1 MSRPVNTVVVVG
13 RDAAAWLTAFGLR
26 YAFGRTGVAVTVVE
40 LPSMLSPVDVYP
52 SLPTLGGLHGLLGV
66 DEREAV
72 AACAGVYCLGQ
83 RFANWSGGS
92 APFVHAYDTQPI
104 GLNNVSLLQYW
115 VKARGEGLAI
125 AFDDF
130 SLGATMAKQGRIE
143 LDADVSDSFSRPA
156 HGYQFDAVAYVAM
169 IKQRALRA
177 GVTVMAGGVGAVK
190 VEGERITS
198 ITLADGRTVEAD
210 LFVDASGAEAV
221 LMRHM
226 PGDGFESWS
235 RWLACDRMLTASG
248 QRLDPLPAYAQIAA
262 FQAGWIGLYP
272 LQDRTAIV
280 ACYDSGKLSDGEMLN
295 TLPVLTGMRL
305 QGEAVASAL
314 APGYRPR
321 PWIGNCVAIGE
332 TAVALE
338 PLDAV
343 SLHIVQTGLSHLI
356 SFFPVDADHMLE
368 AGVYNAGLARHAENI
383 RDFQIAHYRLNQ
395 RRDEPFW
402 DRAREMSLPPTL
414 DYKMQL
420 FSARGAVA
428 LYDDEAFQASN
439 WASIFIGHGL
449 MPRAYDPLVDMLAH
463 DDQVMQLKRMLS
475 FIAQEVKAMP
485 ALESQLRPAQPRTNA
500 LY

>member
-1 MSRPVNTVVVVG
+1 
-13 RDAAAWLTAFGLR
+13 
-26 YAFGRTGVAVTVVE
+26 
-40 LPSMLSPVDVYP
+40 
-52 SLPTLGGLHGLLGV
+52 
-66 DEREAV
+66 
-72 AACAGVYCLGQ
+72 
-83 RFANWSGGS
+83 
-92 APFVHAYDTQPI
+92 
-104 GLNNVSLLQYW
+104 
-115 VKARGEGLAI
+115 
-125 AFDDF
+125 
-130 SLGATMAKQGRIE
+130 
-143 LDADVSDSFSRPA
+143 
-156 HGYQFDAVAYVAM
+156 
-169 IKQRALRA
+169 
-177 GVTVMAGGVGAVK
+177 
-190 VEGERITS
+190 
-198 ITLADGRTVEAD
+198 
-210 LFVDASGAEAV
+210 
-221 LMRHM
+221 
-226 PGDGFESWS
+226 
-235 RWLACDRMLTASG
+235 
-248 QRLDPLPAYAQIAA
+248 
-262 FQAGWIGLYP
+262 
-272 LQDRTAIV
+272 
-280 ACYDSGKLSDGEMLN
+280 MLN

-305 QGEAVASAL
+305 QGEAVTSAL

-332 TAVALE
+332 AAVALE

-368 AGVYNAGLARHAENI
+368 AGVYNAGLTRHAENI

-449 MPRAYDPLVDMLAH
+449 MPRAYDPLVDMLPH